1 MKREGY
7 LISGKRIDV
16 YIPDKVNYAA
26 LENVYDVCNELFM
39 NDYAECFYT
48 SSEVKKLKK
57 DKGNTFLRKGE
68 GKAWSSRNLTP

>member
-7 LISGKRIDV
+7 LINGKRIDV

-39 NDYAECFYT
+39 NDYAECFYSKT
-48 SSEVKKLKK
+48 DIAKMKKNKS
-57 DKGNTFLRKGE
+57 NIFLRKGE
-68 GKAWSSRNLTP
+68 GL